1 MEPSVAGGGG
11 SGQPLLADHRRSQ
24 SLLSRGTK
32 SGAMPKYMAR
42 AVRETAQ
49 PPAFQ
54 REEGAMSTL
63 VKALIGLAAL
73 VMIGLAAYLCW

>member
-1 MEPSVAGGGG
+1 
-11 SGQPLLADHRRSQ
+11 
-24 SLLSRGTK
+24 
-32 SGAMPKYMAR
+32 MPKYMAR